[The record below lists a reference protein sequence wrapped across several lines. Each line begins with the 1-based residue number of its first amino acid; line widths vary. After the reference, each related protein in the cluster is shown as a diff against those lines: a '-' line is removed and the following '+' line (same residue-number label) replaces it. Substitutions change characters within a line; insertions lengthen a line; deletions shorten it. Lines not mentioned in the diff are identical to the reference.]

1 MSEGEGGGGGVEY
14 AGAEC
19 RSLLVCPDYRCLQKL
34 CALVLPLTQQH
45 ESGGSVRPP
54 PEPAGQLPRAVPVPL
69 DRAGALPQAD
79 EGAGWRGRGR
89 GWPRMDLT
97 AEKIMKLLAEVWR
110 LWCQLDQS
118 IHSNTSLADELRTRL
133 PFFPSSQL

>member
-1 MSEGEGGGGGVEY
+1 MEY

-19 RSLLVCPDYRCLQKL
+19 RSLLVCPDYRCLQMI

-54 PEPAGQLPRAVPVPL
+54 PELAGQLPRAVPVPP

-79 EGAGWRGRGR
+79 EGAGGRGRGR
-89 GWPRMDLT
+89 GWPQDGPHGGEDHEAT
-97 AEKIMKLLAEVWR
+97 CGGAEAAAPARPE
-110 LWCQLDQS
+110 
-118 IHSNTSLADELRTRL
+118 H
-133 PFFPSSQL
+133 P